1 MELNYVAMG
10 KRIAD
15 KRNQLGMMQLKLS
28 EATNISETYI
38 SHIERAK
45 TKASLKVICKISVAL
60 NTSLDY
66 LVFGIPDHEKRL
78 EMDNLYQ
85 ELLELFPEQQEYLKI
100 FLSTM
105 KQKNTEDKK

>member
-15 KRNQLGMMQLKLS
+15 KRNQLGMTQLKLS

-45 TKASLKVICKISVAL
+45 TKASLKVNFS
-60 NTSLDY
+60 S
-66 LVFGIPDHEKRL
+66 
-78 EMDNLYQ
+78 
-85 ELLELFPEQQEYLKI
+85 
-100 FLSTM
+100 S
-105 KQKNTEDKK
+105 